1 VTDAGEAEIEKSGEA
16 GVEGEEVLEL
26 PDLEPPQD
34 VKAIRQHDMKRT
46 RNMDGEPMPERP
58 LKRKMATTS

>member
-34 VKAIRQHDMKRT
+34 VKAI
-46 RNMDGEPMPERP
+46 
-58 LKRKMATTS
+58 